1 MDNFSIDAFKENEN
15 LFIAASAG
23 TGKTYTIQQ
32 VVARLIL
39 NGLTLDQIL
48 IVTYTEKAAGELKDR
63 IRKKIEEESL
73 KAPGNAMLQ
82 QALRDIHSAP
92 IGTIHSF
99 CEKVSAEFAYEAS
112 VPFEQE
118 MIDEGAVED
127 LIKKLIR
134 DNWIH
139 DELFITFL
147 KSGGN
152 VERLSALLKSS
163 IQTYIPE
170 TIVLAPD
177 SDITVVGAMLSYS
190 ELGKI
195 SEAKNY
201 EDLMLV
207 EIFAA
212 SVHILEANA
221 DQRVTKSKTANDLLN
236 TIKEWRKGNSLYSG
250 NTFRISIDNPENE
263 FEIALKIIVDFKS
276 LLDPKKGIDTLLS
289 QKCLTSYIPKLY
301 KEWEQEKRA
310 KKIQSFNDM
319 IRNVHNAVM
328 VENSP
333 LVRSLRQKFRYAIID
348 EFQDTN
354 ALQWDIFKKIF
365 LEADDGLHHILVVG
379 DPKQSIYSFQG
390 ADLSVYEKAIC
401 EIGHGKALTTNWRS
415 SNVMIDACNTLFE
428 TSPHFHLGFTPS
440 GCPTDPKPDAEYKGK
455 PVKPFWISAEDI
467 EPKEYAE
474 TVVNNII
481 DFCTFDGD
489 KTRLQVPD
497 KGSHSLRNVKFS
509 DFAILARTRSELEHV
524 EYKLRKVGLPFLRY
538 KDDNLFTGRECAEW
552 SALLKAIDADNY
564 SEKNRNLLYAALLT
578 DFWGK
583 DLNYINAISSGGQS
597 IEEISTFVKWHAL
610 AESRRWAELQESI
623 YAESP
628 NIAELYLPENLQSL
642 NKIRQIGD
650 YAVEYLYTT
659 NCSLEEL
666 IRHLDALVTG
676 SEDTLK
682 DSSIVAKGTDLDVIQ
697 TMTIHASKGL
707 EFPIVISV
715 AGERGHA
722 GSSGP
727 YLVHSDTDSKRYLTF
742 DDDAKEISKHET
754 ESEWRRL
761 FYVAFTRATHMLI
774 MPRFAKMKK
783 RADGKVQE
791 RKKEMTWL
799 SVTMDDFC
807 QNSTNQ
813 ELYYEQLA
821 PKGIEDI
828 KTRIA
833 DILNR
838 MSNGAK
844 DSGTIDAPKLAET
857 MASWRVWNR
866 FPRSTSYSQI
876 AHGSQEQETDEGR
889 LQKDEGDGVAH
900 PSRDSGRDSGNYP
913 RGAELGNAL
922 HKIFEL
928 IHFQDIGQQ
937 DLQAAKNDKAFREL
951 ITSSFLHESLDIDAH
966 PDWIDTTVEM
976 VWNTLNA
983 NLEIVE
989 GNQKKQETFHLNE
1002 IADNARKSE
1011 MLFFMDLKS
1020 DREKEILNL
1029 YCKGFMDLLFKRDG
1043 RYCIL
1048 DWKSDYIDT
1057 YDETAI
1063 WNQMLFRRYNV
1074 QQVLYSYVLIRWL
1087 KSFHP
1092 EMSESE
1098 IFDQFFGGIY
1108 YVFFRGCRTGEK
1120 SGIMAS
1126 TFSSFEELE
1135 TLYKGVIG

>member
-1 MDNFSIDAFKENEN
+1 MDNFDIKEFREDEN

-32 VVARLIL
+32 VVAQLIL
-39 NGLTLDQIL
+39 KGFTLDQIL

-73 KAPGNAMLQ
+73 KSPGNAMLQ

-99 CEKVSAEFAYEAS
+99 CEKISAEFAYEAN
-112 VPFEQE
+112 VPFEQA
-118 MIDEGAVED
+118 MIDESAVED
-127 LIKKLIR
+127 LIQKLIR

-139 DELFITFL
+139 EELFITFL

-152 VERLSALLKSS
+152 VTRLTGLLKSS

-170 TIVLAPD
+170 TIVLPPD
-177 SDITVVGAMLSYS
+177 SDITAGGATLPYS
-190 ELGKI
+190 ELSKI
-195 SEAKNY
+195 SDAKNY
-201 EDLMLV
+201 EDLLLV
-207 EIFAA
+207 KSFAVA
-212 SVHILEANA
+212 VHILEGHS
-221 DQRVTKSKTANDLLN
+221 DLHITKSKTAEDLLN
-236 TIKEWRKGNSLYSG
+236 AIKEWRKGKALYNGVS
-250 NTFRISIDNPENE
+250 FRINIEEAQSA
-263 FEIALKIIVDFKS
+263 FEIALKTIVDFKN
-276 LLDPKKGIDTLLS
+276 LLDSKKGIDTLLL
-289 QKCLTSYIPKLY
+289 QKCMFTYIPRLY
-301 KEWEQEKRA
+301 KEWEQEKRT

-319 IRNVHNAVM
+319 IRNVRNAVM

-333 LVRSLRQKFRYAIID
+333 LVRSLRQKFKYAIID

-365 LEADDGLHHILVVG
+365 LEADDGQHHILVVG

-390 ADLSVYEKAIC
+390 ADLNVYEKAIC
-401 EIGHGKALTTNWRS
+401 EIGHGKELATNWRS
-415 SNVMIDACNTLFE
+415 SDVMIEACNTLFE
-428 TSPHFHLGFTPS
+428 TSPQFHLNFTPS
-440 GCPTDPKPDAEYKGK
+440 NCPKEPKPDAEYKGK
-455 PVKPFWISAEDI
+455 PIKPFWISAEDI
-467 EPKEYAE
+467 EPKEYADI
-474 TVVNNII
+474 VVSNII

-489 KTRLQVPD
+489 NTRLQVPD
-497 KGSHSLRNVKFS
+497 KEKRTLRNVKFS
-509 DFAILARTRSELEHV
+509 DFAILARTRAELEHV

-538 KDDNLFTGRECAEW
+538 KDDKLFTSRECAEW

-583 DLNYINAISSGGQS
+583 NLNYINTISAGDQS
-597 IEEISTFVKWHAL
+597 IEEISTFVKWHML

-623 YAESP
+623 YADSP

-666 IRHLDALVTG
+666 IRHLDALITD

-707 EFPIVISV
+707 EYPIVISV
-715 AGERGHA
+715 AGEHGHA
-722 GSSGP
+722 SSSGP
-727 YLVHSDTDSKRYLTF
+727 YLVHSDTDSKRSLSF
-742 DDDAKEISKHET
+742 DEDAKELSKHET
-754 ESEWRRL
+754 EDEWRRL
-761 FYVAFTRATHMLI
+761 FYVAFTRATHMLV

-783 RADGKVQE
+783 RADGKQIE
-791 RKKEMTWL
+791 RKKEITWL
-799 SVTMDDFC
+799 SKTMDDFC
-807 QNSTNQ
+807 QDSKNQ
-813 ELYYEQLA
+813 ELYYERLVKK
-821 PKGIEDI
+821 PIENVT
-828 KTRIA
+828 TRIA
-833 DILNR
+833 DILDR
-838 MSNGAK
+838 MSQGEK
-844 DSGTIDAPKLAET
+844 DAGTIDASKLAEK
-857 MASWRVWNR
+857 MAAWKVWNR

-889 LQKDEGDGVAH
+889 LQKDEGDGATRT
-900 PSRDSGRDSGNYP
+900 PRDSGNYP

-937 DLQAAKNDKAFREL
+937 DLQAVKNDNAFREL
-951 ITSSFLHESLDIDAH
+951 ITSSFLHESLDIDSH

-983 NLEIVE
+983 HLETIE
-989 GNQKKQETFHLNE
+989 GNQKKQETFRLNE
-1002 IADNARKSE
+1002 IADSDRKSE

-1020 DREKEILNL
+1020 DREKEIMNL

-1048 DWKSDYIDT
+1048 DWKSDYIET
-1057 YDETAI
+1057 YDETAM

-1087 KSFHP
+1087 KSFYP
-1092 EMSESE
+1092 QMSESE
-1098 IFDQFFGGIY
+1098 IFDKFFGGIY
-1108 YVFFRGCRTGEK
+1108 YVFFRGCRADEK

>member
-1 MDNFSIDAFKENEN
+1 MDNFSIDEFKEEEN

-32 VVARLIL
+32 VVARLVL
-39 NGLTLDQIL
+39 NGLSLDQIL

-73 KAPGNAMLQ
+73 KFPGSTMLQ

-118 MIDEGAVED
+118 MIDESAVED
-127 LIKKLIR
+127 LIEKLIR

-139 DELFITFL
+139 EELFITFL
-147 KSGGN
+147 KCGGN
-152 VERLSALLKSS
+152 VAKFIALLKNS

-170 TIVLAPD
+170 TIVLPPD
-177 SDITVVGAMLSYS
+177 SDITAGGAILPYS

-195 SEAKNY
+195 SGSNDYK
-201 EDLMLV
+201 DLLLV
-207 EIFAA
+207 ESFAA
-212 SVHILEANA
+212 AVHVLEGCV
-221 DQRVTKSKTANDLLN
+221 DQHVTKSKTAKDLLD
-236 TIKEWRKGNSLYSG
+236 TIKEWCKGKALYSG
-250 NTFRISIDNPENE
+250 SIFRIKIGEPRND
-263 FEIALKIIVDFKS
+263 FEAALRIIVDFKN

-289 QKCLTSYIPKLY
+289 QKCLFTYIPRLY
-301 KEWEQEKRA
+301 WEWEKEKRT

-319 IRNVHNAVM
+319 IRNVRNAVM

-333 LVRSLRQKFRYAIID
+333 LVHSLRQKFRYAIID

-365 LEADDGLHHILVVG
+365 VEADDEQHHILVVG

-390 ADLSVYEKAIC
+390 ADLNIYEKAIS
-401 EIGHGKALTTNWRS
+401 EIGHGKALATNWRS
-415 SNVMIDACNTLFE
+415 SNVMIEACNTLFE
-428 TSPHFHLGFTPS
+428 TSPQFNLDFTPS
-440 GCPTDPKPDAEYKGK
+440 NCPSEPKPDAEYKGK
-455 PVKPFWISAEDI
+455 PIKPFWISAEDI

-474 TVVNNII
+474 IVVSNII
-481 DFCTFDGD
+481 DFCTFKDD

-497 KGSHSLRNVKFS
+497 KKTGNLRNVKFS

-538 KDDNLFTGRECAEW
+538 KDDNLFTSRECAEW

-583 DLNYINAISSGGQS
+583 DLDYINDITTSEKN
-597 IEEISTFVKWHAL
+597 IDEISTFVKWHAL

-628 NIAELYLPENLQSL
+628 NMGELYQPENLQSL
-642 NKIRQIGD
+642 NKIRQVGD

-666 IRHLDALVTG
+666 IRHLDALITG
-676 SEDTLK
+676 SEDSLK

-707 EFPIVISV
+707 EYPIVISV

-727 YLVHSDTDSKRYLTF
+727 YLVHSATDSRRSLSF
-742 DDDAKEISKHET
+742 DDNAKELSKHET
-754 ESEWRRL
+754 EEEWRRL

-774 MPRFAKMKK
+774 MPRFAKMKM
-783 RADGKVQE
+783 RADGTLQE

-799 SVTMDDFC
+799 SATMDNFC
-807 QNSTNQ
+807 QESTNQ
-813 ELYYEQLA
+813 ELYYERLVQKPVENVKERISLILDGMS
-821 PKGIEDI
+821 KGE
-828 KTRIA
+828 
-833 DILNR
+833 
-838 MSNGAK
+838 K
-844 DSGTIDAPKLAET
+844 DASLVDAQKLVEK
-857 MASWRVWNR
+857 MAAWKVWGR
-866 FPRSTSYSQI
+866 FPHSTSYSQI
-876 AHGSQEQETDEGR
+876 AHGTQEQETDEGR
-889 LQKDEGDGVAH
+889 LQKDEGDGAARTAKDT
-900 PSRDSGRDSGNYP
+900 STYP

-928 IHFQDIGQQ
+928 VDFQKIGQA
-937 DLQAAKNDKAFREL
+937 DLQTLKEDYTFKEL
-951 ITSSFLHESLDIDAH
+951 IVSSFLHESLDIDSH
-966 PDWIDTTVEM
+966 PDWLDTTIAF

-983 NLEIVE
+983 SLTVIE
-989 GNQKKQETFHLNE
+989 GNTKTGEAFSLNK
-1002 IADNARKSE
+1002 IANDSRRSE

-1020 DREKEILNL
+1020 EREKEVINL
-1029 YCKGFMDLLFKRDG
+1029 YCKGFMDLLFKRNG
-1043 RYCIL
+1043 RYCVL

-1057 YDETAI
+1057 YDESAI
-1063 WNQMLFRRYNV
+1063 KKQMLLRRYNV

-1087 KSFHP
+1087 KSFYP
-1092 EMSESE
+1092 QMSEQE
-1098 IFDQFFGGIY
+1098 IFNNYFGGIY
-1108 YVFFRGCRTGEK
+1108 YVFFRGCRANEN
-1120 SGIMAS
+1120 SGIVAS

-1135 TLYKGVIG
+1135 SLYKEIIA

>member
-1 MDNFSIDAFKENEN
+1 MDNFSIDEFKEEEN

-32 VVARLIL
+32 VVARLVL
-39 NGLTLDQIL
+39 SGLTLDQIL

-118 MIDEGAVED
+118 MIDESAVED
-127 LIKKLIR
+127 LIEKLIR

-139 DELFITFL
+139 EELFITFL

-152 VERLSALLKSS
+152 VAGLSALLKSA

-170 TIVLAPD
+170 TIVLPPD
-177 SDITVVGAMLSYS
+177 SDITAGNAPLTYS

-201 EDLMLV
+201 EDLLLV

-212 SVHILEANA
+212 AVHVLQSNA
-221 DQRVTKSKTANDLLN
+221 DQHVTKSKTAKDLL
-236 TIKEWRKGNSLYSG
+236 TAIKEWRKGKALYSG
-250 NTFRISIDNPENE
+250 NTFRISIGEPRDE
-263 FEIALKIIVDFKS
+263 FETALKTIVDFKS
-276 LLDPKKGIDTLLS
+276 LLDTKKGIDTLLL
-289 QKCLTSYIPKLY
+289 QKCLFTYIPRLY
-301 KEWEQEKRA
+301 REWEKEKRT

-319 IRNVHNAVM
+319 IRNVRNAVM

-365 LEADDGLHHILVVG
+365 VEADDGQHHILVVG

-390 ADLSVYEKAIC
+390 ADLNVYEKAIS
-401 EIGHGKALTTNWRS
+401 EIGHGKALATNWRS
-415 SNVMIDACNTLFE
+415 NNVMIDACNTLFE
-428 TSPHFHLGFTPS
+428 TSPHFHLNFTPS
-440 GCPTDPKPDAEYKGK
+440 ACPPEAKPNAEYKGNAI
-455 PVKPFWISAEDI
+455 KPFWISAEDI

-474 TVVNNII
+474 IVVNNII
-481 DFCTFDGD
+481 DFCTFDGN

-497 KGSHSLRNVKFS
+497 KKTGDLRNVKFS

-538 KDDNLFTGRECAEW
+538 KDDNLFTSRECAEW
-552 SALLKAIDADNY
+552 SALLKAIDIDNY
-564 SEKNRNLLYAALLT
+564 SERNRNLLYAALLT
-578 DFWGK
+578 DFWGR
-583 DLNYINAISSGGQS
+583 DLDYINALTAGEKN

-628 NIAELYLPENLQSL
+628 NMGELYQPENLQSL

-666 IRHLDALVTG
+666 VRHLDALVTH
-676 SEDTLK
+676 SENALK

-707 EFPIVISV
+707 EYPIVISV

-727 YLVHSDTDSKRYLTF
+727 YLVHSETDSRRSLSF
-742 DDDAKEISKHET
+742 DDNAKELSKHES
-754 ESEWRRL
+754 EEEWRRL

-783 RADGKVQE
+783 RADGKLQE

-813 ELYYEQLA
+813 ELYYERL
-821 PKGIEDI
+821 IE
-828 KTRIA
+828 KPVENVKARISQ
-833 DILNR
+833 ILDG
-838 MSNGAK
+838 MGDGKK
-844 DSGTIDAPKLAET
+844 DTGLIDAQKLAEK
-857 MASWRVWNR
+857 MAAWKVWGR
-866 FPRSTSYSQI
+866 FPHSTSYSQI
-876 AHGSQEQETDEGR
+876 AHGKQEQETDEGR
-889 LQKDEGDGVAH
+889 LQKDEGDGATRTVKDT
-900 PSRDSGRDSGNYP
+900 STYP

-928 IHFQDIGQQ
+928 VDFQKIGQA
-937 DLQAAKNDKAFREL
+937 DLQTLKQDSAFKEL
-951 ITSSFLHESLDIDAH
+951 IVSSFLHESLDIDSH
-966 PDWIDTTVEM
+966 PDWLDTTIAF

-983 NLEIVE
+983 SITVIE
-989 GNQKKQETFHLNE
+989 GHTKTAEAFSLNE
-1002 IADNARKSE
+1002 IANDSRRSE

-1020 DREKEILNL
+1020 EREKEVINL
-1029 YCKGFMDLLFKRDG
+1029 YCKGFMDLLFKRNG

-1057 YDETAI
+1057 YDEPAMK
-1063 WNQMLFRRYNV
+1063 NQMLLRRYNV

-1087 KSFHP
+1087 KSFYP
-1092 EMSESE
+1092 QMSEQE
-1098 IFDQFFGGIY
+1098 IFDNYFGGIY
-1108 YVFFRGCRTGEK
+1108 YVFFRGCRANEN
-1120 SGIMAS
+1120 SGIVAS

-1135 TLYKGVIG
+1135 KLYREIIA

>member
-1 MDNFSIDAFKENEN
+1 MDNFDIKEFREDEN

-32 VVARLIL
+32 VVAQLIL
-39 NGLTLDQIL
+39 KGFTLDQIL

-73 KAPGNAMLQ
+73 KSPGNAMLQ

-99 CEKVSAEFAYEAS
+99 CEKVSAEFAYEAN
-112 VPFEQE
+112 VPFEQA
-118 MIDEGAVED
+118 MIDESAVED
-127 LIKKLIR
+127 LIQKLIR

-139 DELFITFL
+139 EELFITFL

-152 VERLSALLKSS
+152 VTRLTGLLKSS

-170 TIVLAPD
+170 TIVLPPD
-177 SDITVVGAMLSYS
+177 SDITAGGATLPYS
-190 ELGKI
+190 ELSKI
-195 SEAKNY
+195 SDAKNY
-201 EDLMLV
+201 EDLLLV
-207 EIFAA
+207 KSFAVA
-212 SVHILEANA
+212 VHILEGHS
-221 DQRVTKSKTANDLLN
+221 DLHITKSKTAEDLLN
-236 TIKEWRKGNSLYSG
+236 AIKEWRKGKALYNGVS
-250 NTFRISIDNPENE
+250 FRINIEEAQSA
-263 FEIALKIIVDFKS
+263 FEIALKTIVDFKN
-276 LLDPKKGIDTLLS
+276 LLDSKKGIDTLLL
-289 QKCLTSYIPKLY
+289 QKCMFTYIPRLY
-301 KEWEQEKRA
+301 KEWEQEKRT

-319 IRNVHNAVM
+319 IRNVRNAVM

-333 LVRSLRQKFRYAIID
+333 LVRSLRQKFKYAIID

-365 LEADDGLHHILVVG
+365 LEADDGQHHILVVG

-390 ADLSVYEKAIC
+390 ADLNVYEKAIC
-401 EIGHGKALTTNWRS
+401 EIGHGKELATNWRS
-415 SNVMIDACNTLFE
+415 SDVMIEACNTLFE
-428 TSPHFHLGFTPS
+428 TSPQFHLNFTPS
-440 GCPTDPKPDAEYKGK
+440 NCPKEPKPDAEYKGK
-455 PVKPFWISAEDI
+455 PIKPFWISAEDI
-467 EPKEYAE
+467 EPKEYADI
-474 TVVNNII
+474 VVSNII

-489 KTRLQVPD
+489 NTRLQVPD
-497 KGSHSLRNVKFS
+497 KEKRTLRNVKFS
-509 DFAILARTRSELEHV
+509 DFAILARTRAELEHV

-538 KDDNLFTGRECAEW
+538 KDDKLFTSRECAEW

-583 DLNYINAISSGGQS
+583 NLNYINTISAGDQS
-597 IEEISTFVKWHAL
+597 IEEISTFVKWHML

-623 YAESP
+623 YADSP

-727 YLVHSDTDSKRYLTF
+727 YLVHSDTGSKRYLTF

-754 ESEWRRL
+754 EDEWRRL

-799 SVTMDDFC
+799 SVTMDNFC

-838 MSNGAK
+838 MSNDAK

-857 MASWRVWNR
+857 MAAWRVWNR

-889 LQKDEGDGVAH
+889 LQKDEGDGAAH
-900 PSRDSGRDSGNYP
+900 TPRDSGNYP

-966 PDWIDTTVEM
+966 PDWIDSTVEM

-989 GNQKKQETFHLNE
+989 GNQKKQGTFHLNE
-1002 IADNARKSE
+1002 ISDNARKSE

-1098 IFDQFFGGIY
+1098 IFNQFFGGIY
-1108 YVFFRGCRTGEK
+1108 YVFFRGCRAGEK

>member
-1 MDNFSIDAFKENEN
+1 MDNFSINEFKEDQN

-23 TGKTYTIQQ
+23 TGKTFTIQQ
-32 VVARLIL
+32 VVARLVL

-63 IRKKIEEESL
+63 IRQKIEAES
-73 KAPGNAMLQ
+73 KNAPGNAMLQ

-118 MIDEGAVED
+118 MIDESAVED
-127 LIKKLIR
+127 LIQKLIR

-139 DELFITFL
+139 EELFVTFL

-152 VERLSALLKSS
+152 VASFSELLKSS

-170 TIVLAPD
+170 TIVLPPD
-177 SDITVVGAMLSYS
+177 SDIAAGEVALPYS

-195 SEAKNY
+195 SEAKDY
-201 EDLMLV
+201 DDLLLV

-212 SVHILEANA
+212 SVHILEENS
-221 DQRVTKSKTANDLLN
+221 DQHVTKSKTAKDLLN
-236 TIKEWRKGNSLYSG
+236 TIKDWRKGKALYNG
-250 NTFRISIDNPENE
+250 NTFRINIDNPQND
-263 FEIALKIIVDFKS
+263 FEAALKTIVDFKN
-276 LLDPKKGIDTLLS
+276 LFDPKKGINALLS
-289 QKCLTSYIPKLY
+289 QKCLFTYIPRLY
-301 KEWEQEKRA
+301 REWEKEKRT

-319 IRNVHNAVM
+319 IRNVRNAVM

-365 LEADDGLHHILVVG
+365 VEADDGQHHILVVG

-390 ADLSVYEKAIC
+390 ADLNVYEKAIS
-401 EIGHGKALTTNWRS
+401 EIGHGKALATNWRS

-428 TSPHFHLGFTPS
+428 TSPHFHLDFTPS
-440 GCPTDPKPDAEYKGK
+440 DCPPEPKPNAEYKGK

-474 TVVNNII
+474 IVVNNII

-489 KTRLQVPD
+489 KTRLRVPD
-497 KGSHSLRNVKFS
+497 KETHDLRNVKFS

-538 KDDNLFTGRECAEW
+538 KDDNLFTSRECVEW
-552 SALLKAIDADNY
+552 SALLKAIDVDNY
-564 SEKNRNLLYAALLT
+564 SERNRNLLYAALLT
-578 DFWGK
+578 DFWGRNL
-583 DLNYINAISSGGQS
+583 DYINDITAGEKNID
-597 IEEISTFVKWHAL
+597 EISMFAKWHAL

-623 YAESP
+623 YADSP
-628 NIAELYLPENLQSL
+628 NMGELYQPENLQSL

-666 IRHLDALVTG
+666 VRHLDALVTH
-676 SEDTLK
+676 SESALK

-707 EFPIVISV
+707 EYPIVISV
-715 AGERGHA
+715 AGERGHV

-727 YLVHSDTDSKRYLTF
+727 YLVHSETDSKRCLSF
-742 DDDAKEISKHET
+742 DDDAKELSKHET
-754 ESEWRRL
+754 EAEWRRL

-774 MPRFAKMKK
+774 MPRFAKTKK
-783 RADGKVQE
+783 RADGKLQE

-799 SVTMDDFC
+799 SETMDDFC
-807 QNSTNQ
+807 QNSTSQ
-813 ELYYEQLA
+813 ELYYERL
-821 PKGIEDI
+821 IERPVENV
-828 KTRIA
+828 KARISQ
-833 DILNR
+833 ILDG
-838 MSNGAK
+838 MGNGKK
-844 DSGTIDAPKLAET
+844 DTGLIDAQKLAEK
-857 MASWRVWNR
+857 MAAWKVWGR
-866 FPRSTSYSQI
+866 FPHSTSYSQI
-876 AHGSQEQETDEGR
+876 AHGRQEQETDEGR
-889 LQKDEGDGVAH
+889 LQKDEGDGAVRTAKDT
-900 PSRDSGRDSGNYP
+900 STYP

-928 IHFQDIGQQ
+928 IDFQKIGQA
-937 DLQAAKNDKAFREL
+937 DLQTLKQDSAFKEL
-951 ITSSFLHESLDIDAH
+951 IVSSFLHESLDIDSH
-966 PDWIDTTVEM
+966 PEWLDTTIAF

-983 NLEIVE
+983 SLTVIE
-989 GNQKKQETFHLNE
+989 GNTKTEEAFSLNE
-1002 IADNARKSE
+1002 IANDSRRSE

-1020 DREKEILNL
+1020 AHEKEVINQ
-1029 YCKGFMDLLFKRDG
+1029 YCKGFMDLLFERNG

-1048 DWKSDYIDT
+1048 DWKSDCIDT
-1057 YDETAI
+1057 YDELAMK
-1063 WNQMLFRRYNV
+1063 NQMLLRRYNV

-1087 KSFHP
+1087 KSFYP
-1092 EMSESE
+1092 QMSEQE
-1098 IFDQFFGGIY
+1098 IFDNYFGGIY
-1108 YVFFRGCRTGEK
+1108 YVFFRGCRANEN
-1120 SGIMAS
+1120 SGIVAS
-1126 TFSSFEELE
+1126 TFGSFEELE
-1135 TLYKGVIG
+1135 NLYKEIIA

>member
-1 MDNFSIDAFKENEN
+1 MDNFSIDEFKEEEN

-32 VVARLIL
+32 VVARLVL
-39 NGLTLDQIL
+39 SGLTLDQIL

-73 KAPGNAMLQ
+73 KFPGNAMLQ

-118 MIDEGAVED
+118 MIDESAVED
-127 LIKKLIR
+127 LIEKLIR

-139 DELFITFL
+139 EELFITFL

-152 VERLSALLKSS
+152 VAGLSALLKSA

-170 TIVLAPD
+170 TIVLPPD
-177 SDITVVGAMLSYS
+177 SDITAGNAPLTYS

-201 EDLMLV
+201 EDLLLV

-212 SVHILEANA
+212 AVHVLQSNA
-221 DQRVTKSKTANDLLN
+221 DQHVTKSKTAKDLL
-236 TIKEWRKGNSLYSG
+236 TAIKEWRKGKALYSG
-250 NTFRISIDNPENE
+250 TIFRINIERPQDD
-263 FEIALKIIVDFKS
+263 FEVALKTIVDFKN
-276 LLDPKKGIDTLLS
+276 LLNSQKGIDTLLS
-289 QKCLTSYIPKLY
+289 QKCLFTYIPRLY
-301 KEWEQEKRA
+301 REWEKEKRT

-319 IRNVHNAVM
+319 IRNVRNAVM

-365 LEADDGLHHILVVG
+365 VEADDGQHHILVVG

-390 ADLSVYEKAIC
+390 ADLNIYENAIS

-415 SNVMIDACNTLFE
+415 SNVMIEACNTLFE
-428 TSPHFHLGFTPS
+428 TSPHFNLDFTPS
-440 GCPTDPKPDAEYKGK
+440 NCPPDAKPDAEYKGK

-474 TVVNNII
+474 IVVNNII
-481 DFCTFDGD
+481 DFCTFEGG

-497 KGSHSLRNVKFS
+497 KKTGELRNVKFS

-538 KDDNLFTGRECAEW
+538 KDDNLFTSRECAEW

-564 SEKNRNLLYAALLT
+564 SERNRNLLYAALLT

-583 DLNYINAISSGGQS
+583 DLDYINAISAGEKS
-597 IEEISTFVKWHAL
+597 IAEISTFVKWHAL

-628 NIAELYLPENLQSL
+628 NMGELYQPENLQSL

-666 IRHLDALVTG
+666 VRHLDALVTH
-676 SEDTLK
+676 SENALK

-707 EFPIVISV
+707 EYPIVISV

-727 YLVHSDTDSKRYLTF
+727 YLVHSNTNSKRSLSF
-742 DDDAKEISKHET
+742 DEDAKELAKF
-754 ESEWRRL
+754 ESEEEWRRL

-783 RADGKVQE
+783 RADGKTQE
-791 RKKEMTWL
+791 RKREMTWL
-799 SVTMDDFC
+799 SKTMDDFC
-807 QNSTNQ
+807 QNSSNQ
-813 ELYYEQLA
+813 EQFYEQLVQR
-821 PKGIEDI
+821 PVENVKERISLILDGMSKGEKD
-828 KTRIA
+828 T
-833 DILNR
+833 
-838 MSNGAK
+838 GA
-844 DSGTIDAPKLAET
+844 IDVATLAEK
-857 MASWRVWNR
+857 MAAWKVWGR
-866 FPRSTSYSQI
+866 FPHSTSYSQI
-876 AHGSQEQETDEGR
+876 AHGTQEQETDEGR
-889 LQKDEGDGVAH
+889 LQKDEGDGAARTAKDT
-900 PSRDSGRDSGNYP
+900 STYP

-928 IHFQDIGQQ
+928 VDFQKIG
-937 DLQAAKNDKAFREL
+937 KADPKRLKEDSAFKEL
-951 ITSSFLHESLDIDAH
+951 IVSSFLHESLDIDSH
-966 PDWIDTTVEM
+966 PDWLDTTIAF

-983 NLEIVE
+983 SLTVIE
-989 GNQKKQETFHLNE
+989 GNTKTGEAFSLSE
-1002 IADNARKSE
+1002 IANDSRRSE

-1020 DREKEILNL
+1020 EREKEVINL
-1029 YCKGFMDLLFKRDG
+1029 YCKGFMDLLFKRNG
-1043 RYCIL
+1043 RYCVL

-1057 YDETAI
+1057 YDEAAMK
-1063 WNQMLFRRYNV
+1063 NQMLLRRYNV

-1087 KSFHP
+1087 KSFYP
-1092 EMSESE
+1092 
-1098 IFDQFFGGIY
+1098 
-1108 YVFFRGCRTGEK
+1108 
-1120 SGIMAS
+1120 
-1126 TFSSFEELE
+1126 
-1135 TLYKGVIG
+1135 

>member
-1 MDNFSIDAFKENEN
+1 MDNFSIDEFKEDEN

-32 VVARLIL
+32 VVARLVL
-39 NGLTLDQIL
+39 NGLSLDQIL

-73 KAPGNAMLQ
+73 KFPGNAMLQ

-118 MIDEGAVED
+118 MIDESAVED
-127 LIKKLIR
+127 LIEKLIR

-139 DELFITFL
+139 EELFITFL

-152 VERLSALLKSS
+152 VARFTSLLKSS

-170 TIVLAPD
+170 TIVLPPD
-177 SDITVVGAMLSYS
+177 SDITAGGAVLSYS

-195 SEAKNY
+195 SDAKNY
-201 EDLMLV
+201 EDLLLV
-207 EIFAA
+207 ESFAA
-212 SVHILEANA
+212 AVHVLEGYF
-221 DQRVTKSKTANDLLN
+221 DQHITKSKTVKDLLN
-236 TIKEWRKGNSLYSG
+236 AIKEWRKGNALFSG
-250 NTFRISIDNPENE
+250 VTFRIKIEEPQDD
-263 FEIALKIIVDFKS
+263 FEVALKTIVDFKN
-276 LLDPKKGIDTLLS
+276 LLDPRKGIDTLLS
-289 QKCLTSYIPKLY
+289 QKCLFTYIPRLY
-301 KEWEQEKRA
+301 REWEKEKRA

-319 IRNVHNAVM
+319 IRNVRNAVM

-365 LEADDGLHHILVVG
+365 VEADDGQHHILVVG

-390 ADLSVYEKAIC
+390 ADLNIYENAIS
-401 EIGHGKALTTNWRS
+401 EIGHGKALATNWRS
-415 SNVMIDACNTLFE
+415 SNVMINACNTLFE
-428 TSPHFHLGFTPS
+428 TSQQFNLDFTPS
-440 GCPTDPKPDAEYKGK
+440 DCPTEPKPDAEYKGK
-455 PVKPFWISAEDI
+455 PIKPFWISAEDI

-474 TVVNNII
+474 IVVNNII
-481 DFCTFDGD
+481 DFCTFEGG

-497 KGSHSLRNVKFS
+497 KKTGDLRNVKFS

-538 KDDNLFTGRECAEW
+538 KDDNLFTSRECAEW

-564 SEKNRNLLYAALLT
+564 SERNRNLLYAALLT

-583 DLNYINAISSGGQS
+583 DLDYINAISVGEKN
-597 IEEISTFVKWHAL
+597 IDEISTFARWHAL

-628 NIAELYLPENLQSL
+628 NMGELYQPENLQSL
-642 NKIRQIGD
+642 NKIRQVGD

-666 IRHLDALVTG
+666 IRHLDALITG
-676 SEDTLK
+676 SEDSLK

-707 EFPIVISV
+707 EYPIVISV

-727 YLVHSDTDSKRYLTF
+727 YLVHSDTDSRRSLSF
-742 DDDAKEISKHET
+742 DDNAKEVSKHET
-754 ESEWRRL
+754 EEEWRRL
-761 FYVAFTRATHMLI
+761 FYVAFTRATHMLV

-783 RADGKVQE
+783 RADGKTQE
-791 RKKEMTWL
+791 RKREMTWL

-807 QNSTNQ
+807 QDSTNQ
-813 ELYYEQLA
+813 ELYYEQLVER
-821 PKGIEDI
+821 PIENV
-828 KTRIA
+828 KERIA
-833 DILNR
+833 QILDS
-838 MSNGAK
+838 MSKSEK
-844 DSGTIDAPKLAET
+844 DTGTIDAQKLAEK
-857 MASWRVWNR
+857 MAAWKVWGR
-866 FPRSTSYSQI
+866 FPHSTSYSQI
-876 AHGSQEQETDEGR
+876 AHGTQEQETDEGR
-889 LQKDEGDGVAH
+889 LQKDEGDGAARTVKDT
-900 PSRDSGRDSGNYP
+900 STYP

-928 IHFQDIGQQ
+928 VDFQKIGQA
-937 DLQAAKNDKAFREL
+937 DLKTLKEDSAFKEL
-951 ITSSFLHESLDIDAH
+951 IVSSFLHESLDIDSH
-966 PDWIDTTVEM
+966 PDWLDTTIAF

-983 NLEIVE
+983 SLAVIE
-989 GNQKKQETFHLNE
+989 GNTKTGEAFSLSE
-1002 IADNARKSE
+1002 IANDSRRSE

-1020 DREKEILNL
+1020 EREKEVINL
-1029 YCKGFMDLLFKRDG
+1029 YCKGFMDLLFKRNG
-1043 RYCIL
+1043 RYCVL

-1057 YDETAI
+1057 YDEAAMK
-1063 WNQMLFRRYNV
+1063 NQMLLRRYNV
-1074 QQVLYSYVLIRWL
+1074 QQILYSYVLIRWL
-1087 KSFHP
+1087 KSFYP
-1092 EMSESE
+1092 ELSEQD
-1098 IFDQFFGGIY
+1098 IFNNYFGGIY
-1108 YVFFRGCRTGEK
+1108 YVFFRGCRTNEN
-1120 SGIMAS
+1120 SGIVAS
-1126 TFSSFEELE
+1126 TFGSFEELE
-1135 TLYKGVIG
+1135 SLYKEIIA